1 MKKLALLCMAAL
13 GLSLMS
19 CESDPKTDPKPADE
33 AQPTIALEKG
43 KENVDYVT
51 FTVTTTNATE
61 ARYMVLEDGADAPA
75 LETIMSEGVAVELAE
90 GKAEVKADGLEAET
104 DYMVVAAAKN
114 VTKVAGSNTLYV
126 KTTTQAEVTL
136 DVELVQVAHTS
147 INFRYTA
154 TNAEK
159 VAYLVQNA
167 SKEVPEASEVI
178 RKGDEL
184 DPEAKEAVEV
194 TDLDPVKDY
203 VLLVAAEGAGQT
215 TMVELPFTTKDDPSN
230 VIEHNYTRVRGS
242 KYSSNYYL
250 MFSYEDANEADNFA
264 YNENT
269 LCLDFYGD
277 PDKDYLPAGTY
288 EVKESTEWPCLNS
301 MRYSTYGYDNGVLLK
316 SGAVEVSINPDTKA
330 YTFDIDLQLK
340 DGRSLK
346 ANYAGDVDN
355 MPVIDIVTIATTCTT
370 ASASTT
376 DNGKTWALTMADA
389 EGNKAY
395 FNLSNAFDAP
405 YIAKNTYTISTS
417 AEEFSAKRKAAEMGQ
432 FDGATSYFEV
442 AGVDGQFKF
451 AKGTLNVDIDWTN
464 QKYLMT
470 FYGELENGYV
480 IELQYNDAIQGVSL
494 AQSDEII
501 SVEMDTATAK
511 SYDPTNYYLTF
522 TKSEDGVEKYRLVL
536 DAYCPSMAYLPA
548 GTYST
553 KEAID
558 GCRLDGETSTLY
570 VTGEGQYYATEAR
583 AEVFT
588 NMADKTYTFN
598 MSFKIQDGRTF
609 AFSYVGKVDGSEIV
623 ESELDADAIEWA
635 TFSTKYWYSD
645 NWELMVVSADEAN
658 TLVFDL
664 RVGKS
669 SASYLLPGVY
679 ELNADEAQYI
689 DGNYSKFNNNKNV
702 FKAAVLNVMYDE
714 GTGEHTITFDVT
726 INDGSNFTGNYQGV
740 LASHK

>member
-33 AQPTIALEKG
+33 VQPTIALEKG

-126 KTTTQAEVTL
+126 KTTAQAEVTL

-167 SKEVPEASEVI
+167 TKEVPEASEVI

-203 VLLVAAEGAGQT
+203 VLLVAAEGAGKT
-215 TMVELPFTTKDDPSN
+215 TMVELQFTTKDDPSN

-242 KYSSNYYL
+242 KYGSNYYL

-264 YNENT
+264 YNDKT

-288 EVKESTEWPCLNS
+288 EVKESTEWPCLSN
-301 MRYSTYGYDNGVLLK
+301 MRYSTYGYDNGVQLK
-316 SGAVEVSINPDTKA
+316 SGVAEVSIDPETKA
-330 YTFDIDLQLK
+330 YTFALDLFLK
-340 DGRSLK
+340 DGRHLV
-346 ANYAGDVDN
+346 ANYTGDVEN

-370 ASASTT
+370 ASATTT

-389 EGNKAY
+389 EGNKAL

-480 IELQYNDAIQGVSL
+480 IELQYNNAIEGVSL
-494 AQSDEII
+494 AQSEEII

-522 TKSEDGVEKYRLVL
+522 TKSEKGVEKYRLVL

-588 NMADKTYTFN
+588 NMVDKTYTFN

-623 ESELDADAIEWA
+623 ESEIDADAIEWT
-635 TFSTKYWYSD
+635 TFSTKRWYSD
-645 NWELMVVSADEAN
+645 NWELKVVSADEAN
-658 TLVFDL
+658 TLIFDL
-664 RVGKS
+664 RVGDS

-689 DGNYSKFNNNKNV
+689 AGSYSKFNNNSNV
-702 FKAAVLNVMYDE
+702 FKAAVLSVMYDE
-714 GTGEHTITFDVT
+714 GTGEHTIMFDVT

-740 LASHK
+740 LASH